1 MECSR
6 SIIITWVLLA
16 ALLLQGLRGIKI
28 TRVSVPAMLE
38 VGGNG
43 DLDCSWEEDTDHMYS
58 IKWYQGAH
66 EFYRYTPTFRN
77 PIQVF
82 PLPTLDVDLE
92 KSWGGSVRITNVSL
106 AAEGPF
112 HCEVSADGPT
122 FHTASDSAS
131 LTVVDLP
138 DEEPAIKGVRSYYP
152 PGSWVDITCISLRS
166 KPPPILAFTINKQ
179 PVSLYSSRYNT
190 EGPRLYNRIPG
201 RLEPQFDQTDD
212 RAEPLRKL
220 RLGVPPASAPPGG
233 RRTAALGR
241 GTHPWYSSSCCCFL
255 SWHLSHSSETPCQS
269 PLGDIAYTSQQQGAP
284 AEQQQQ

>member
-1 MECSR
+1 
-6 SIIITWVLLA
+6 
-16 ALLLQGLRGIKI
+16 

-179 PVSLYSSRYNT
+179 PVS
-190 EGPRLYNRIPG
+190 PG
-201 RLEPQFDQTDD
+201 WLEPQFDQTDD
-212 RAEPLRKL
+212 EGLTTSTL
-220 RLGVPPASAPPGG
+220 RLRFSLRQRLLEDGELRVECVSEIPGIYLYTTQYVLSTSPPYQASVTGTG
-233 RRTAALGR
+233 AAR
-241 GTHPWYSSSCCCFL
+241 AGTRPW
-255 SWHLSHSSETPCQS
+255 HSSLVLFLLLLLS
-269 PLGDIAYTSQQQGAP
+269 LVASKSLL
-284 AEQQQQ
+284 